1 MATSAF
7 VSCNVFTSLLDVNGR
22 EPAGFSGP
30 RISRAIRQING
41 SSRVP
46 DLIASSNLE
55 NSFRTFGSV
64 SCASDVS
71 SNTSVPEVEVGEPQV
86 STVLDVAGLLN
97 LVHGGLRHWISAPHW
112 SKWPAAF
119 FASLFLGV
127 WLFSGY
133 AALRDLLPLWILGPP
148 LFSLIFWMGIHLV
161 AYALVFQQ
169 RVRVTGY
176 FLANHSQELFAYA
189 ATGQLQVDVIKLIE
203 KKKQSIEEVRDELS
217 EKAHQAVRKVIAYAE
232 SGELA
237 DDGRKVAIR
246 ILRQSIAA
254 AEEWLLLKSEDFV
267 DWIRITQRRLGK
279 VLGKVF

>member
-1 MATSAF
+1 
-7 VSCNVFTSLLDVNGR
+7 
-22 EPAGFSGP
+22 
-30 RISRAIRQING
+30 
-41 SSRVP
+41 
-46 DLIASSNLE
+46 
-55 NSFRTFGSV
+55 
-64 SCASDVS
+64 
-71 SNTSVPEVEVGEPQV
+71 
-86 STVLDVAGLLN
+86 
-97 LVHGGLRHWISAPHW
+97 
-112 SKWPAAF
+112 
-119 FASLFLGV
+119 
-127 WLFSGY
+127 
-133 AALRDLLPLWILGPP
+133 
-148 LFSLIFWMGIHLV
+148 MGIHLV